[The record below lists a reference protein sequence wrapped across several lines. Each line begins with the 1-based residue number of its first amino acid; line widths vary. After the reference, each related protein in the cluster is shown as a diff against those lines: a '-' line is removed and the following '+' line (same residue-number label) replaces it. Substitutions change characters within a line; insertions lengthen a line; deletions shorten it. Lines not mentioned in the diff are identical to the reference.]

1 MKTNIRFLVMIAV
14 SLLTVL
20 GMSAQEPFC
29 LHKEG
34 VKLTYADKDKK
45 GKINSYTETT
55 ATKVTGDADNCT
67 VTYSM
72 MVMDNKKNPVLKHG
86 GHASNRDRNTLPTS
100 LQCQGRRYLRRLY
113 HHLELGRHQDQY
125 GGDGREGRGRGNPRR
140 ERDEYRLRR
149 D

>member
-20 GMSAQEPFC
+20 GMSAQEPFF

-72 MVMDNKKNPVLKHG
+72 MVMDNKKNPVLKQPMTQTFDQHG
-86 GHASNRDRNTLPTS
+86 PYVRGDTRVTMAGTEGSQSAMTRESRKPVSVRIGVCNPT
-100 LQCQGRRYLRRLY
+100 
-113 HHLELGRHQDQY
+113 
-125 GGDGREGRGRGNPRR
+125 P
-140 ERDEYRLRR
+140 
-149 D
+149 

>member
-14 SLLTVL
+14 SLLTLL
-20 GMSAQEPFC
+20 GMSAQEPFF

-45 GKINSYTETT
+45 RKDQQSYTETT

-72 MVMDNKKNPVLKHG
+72 MVMDNKRTRCS
-86 GHASNRDRNTLPTS
+86 SNR
-100 LQCQGRRYLRRLY
+100 
-113 HHLELGRHQDQY
+113 
-125 GGDGREGRGRGNPRR
+125 
-140 ERDEYRLRR
+140 
-149 D
+149 

>member
-20 GMSAQEPFC
+20 GMSAQEPFF

-55 ATKVTGDADNCT
+55 ATKVTG
-67 VTYSM
+67 
-72 MVMDNKKNPVLKHG
+72 
-86 GHASNRDRNTLPTS
+86 
-100 LQCQGRRYLRRLY
+100 GRGQLHRYLL
-113 HHLELGRHQDQY
+113 DD
-125 GGDGREGRGRGNPRR
+125 GDGQ
-140 ERDEYRLRR
+140 
-149 D
+149 

>member
-20 GMSAQEPFC
+20 GMSAQEPFF

-55 ATKVTGDADNCT
+55 ATK
-67 VTYSM
+67 
-72 MVMDNKKNPVLKHG
+72 
-86 GHASNRDRNTLPTS
+86 
-100 LQCQGRRYLRRLY
+100 
-113 HHLELGRHQDQY
+113 
-125 GGDGREGRGRGNPRR
+125 GDGRRGQLHRYLLDDG
-140 ERDEYRLRR
+140 DGQ
-149 D
+149 